1 MLSAVRPPYLLKVVR
16 QMFTKL
22 AFGGKLVV
30 DACFLKTTMSNGVN
44 SAAIVKLDA
53 RQESKMLT
61 N

>member
-22 AFGGKLVV
+22 ALGGRLVV
-30 DACFLKTTMSNGVN
+30 SACFLKTTMSNGVKK
-44 SAAIVKLDA
+44 AAIVKLDA